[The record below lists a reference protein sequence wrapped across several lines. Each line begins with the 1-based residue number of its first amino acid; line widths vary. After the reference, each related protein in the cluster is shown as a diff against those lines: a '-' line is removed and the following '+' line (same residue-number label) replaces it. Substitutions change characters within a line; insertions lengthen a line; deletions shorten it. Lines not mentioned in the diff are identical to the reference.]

1 MEYTILQTESYMS
14 LESTVN
20 EHIEKSWKPLGGVS
34 TMCVDGVEVYTQSM
48 TRCYQINKQAMQG
61 GE

>member
-34 TMCVDGVEVYTQSM
+34 TMYVDGAEVYTQSM
-48 TRCYQINKQAMQG
+48 TRCYQTKRR
-61 GE
+61 